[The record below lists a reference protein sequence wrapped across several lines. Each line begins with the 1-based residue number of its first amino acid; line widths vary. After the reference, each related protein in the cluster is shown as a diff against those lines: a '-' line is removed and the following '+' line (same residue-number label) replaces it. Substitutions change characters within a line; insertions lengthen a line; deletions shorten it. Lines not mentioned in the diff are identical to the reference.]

1 MVSLSPSVSVSL
13 CLSLPLSASR
23 YGVRSIRGR
32 NRDTEH
38 WVLKR
43 RARRQPEVRLLDRL
57 SGRRLSLV
65 MVVSIV
71 PFLTLHLG
79 CGLSVSLCLS
89 LSLSA
94 SASLCLC
101 LSLPLQDLGREGG
114 FVWMDGSS
122 VEFVDWAPG
131 EPNGA
136 RRHDVA

>member
-1 MVSLSPSVSVSL
+1 
-13 CLSLPLSASR
+13 
-23 YGVRSIRGR
+23 
-32 NRDTEH
+32 
-38 WVLKR
+38 
-43 RARRQPEVRLLDRL
+43 
-57 SGRRLSLV
+57 
-65 MVVSIV
+65 MVVSVV

-131 EPNGA
+131 EPNGVDFGLVD
-136 RRHDVA
+136 HLQM